1 MKKRVL
7 SLFLC
12 LVMCLSMLPTS
23 ALAGALD
30 LAPGESVQGDVT
42 VGAAAPTAP
51 AEPVQNADPQA
62 DDDGNEVTHPTA
74 EDVAS

>member
-30 LAPGESVQGDVT
+30 LAPGDPVQKDVT
-42 VGAAAPTAP
+42 VGAAAPT
-51 AEPVQNADPQA
+51 
-62 DDDGNEVTHPTA
+62 VT
-74 EDVAS
+74 SF